1 MRPEGNHRNI
11 HYWNH
16 SESEHLLD
24 GMFGVIKKVL
34 KVILFAISLMFWIFI
49 LGTHDSYSWR
59 ILLPELI
66 GNGIVLAGNLFVIF
80 CIGYDDTKFSVYL
93 RITYCVAVIAS
104 IVSLYVSGVDVLIRP
119 SGEKLL
125 GLFEIIRFIIY
136 AEFAII
142 MASVPSW
149 LDCCLMWV
157 IVKMFGK
164 ERT

>member
-1 MRPEGNHRNI
+1 MEGNKRNI

-24 GMFGVIKKVL
+24 DVIEIIRKGL
-34 KVILFAISLMFWIFI
+34 KVILFAFSLMFWIFI
-49 LGTHDSYSWR
+49 LGAHDSYSWKL
-59 ILLPELI
+59 LLPELI

-93 RITYCVAVIAS
+93 KITYCVAVIVS
-104 IVSLYVSGVDVLIRP
+104 IVALYVGGVDMLVRP

-125 GLFEIIRFIIY
+125 GLFEIIRFVIY

-142 MASVPSW
+142 MASAPSW

-157 IVKMFGK
+157 IVKIFGK